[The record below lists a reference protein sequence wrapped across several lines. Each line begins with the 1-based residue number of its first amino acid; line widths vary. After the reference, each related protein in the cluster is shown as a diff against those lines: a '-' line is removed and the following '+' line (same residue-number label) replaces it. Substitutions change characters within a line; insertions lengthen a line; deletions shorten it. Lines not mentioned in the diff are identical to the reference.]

1 MAKLTEQQFKN
12 TKMGQR
18 EELADLI
25 SLVDAKDTPLT
36 SMAKKGSKPK
46 NTYFRWQ
53 VDRLPSPKIAPVV
66 DGTDVDLSDTG
77 GDIEN
82 YVQDNVGTANEVQ
95 YRKELGAYVQIF
107 RRAVRVSAL
116 TEDINEVA
124 GVNSE
129 LANNVA
135 KAIKLLKRDQ
145 EVTFGGSQG
154 AQEDNGTVGYRTRG
168 LHKWLAKRTAA
179 TGTGADNQDNF
190 ETIPTEFRTPDS
202 SHATGSV
209 SALTES
215 KIQDV
220 LTSMYKETGTFR
232 DLDALVGPALKRAFT
247 NLVFSTPSSGSTET
261 RTAVRTLNRDATS
274 SSYISSVD
282 VFVGDFGKLRLH
294 PSHWLKWNDSTKTA
308 DDNVGYI
315 IPFDMLEVRYGGN
328 VAGVRSLT
336 NNGGGEARLVEAVA
350 GLVVHNPLAFGVFNL
365 TA

>member
-1 MAKLTEQQFKN
+1 
-12 TKMGQR
+12 MGQR

-36 SMAKKGSKPK
+36 SMAKKGSQPK

-53 VDRLPSPKIAPVV
+53 VDRLPAPRISPVV
-66 DGTDVDLSDTG
+66 DGTDVDPTDSAQVD
-77 GDIEN
+77 N
-82 YVQDNVGTANEVQ
+82 YVSDETSGEQ
-95 YRKELGAYVQIF
+95 YRKELAAYIQIF
-107 RRAVRVSAL
+107 RRTVRVSPL

-145 EVTFGGSQG
+145 EVTFGGTQG
-154 AQEDNGTVGYRTRG
+154 ARADNGSVGYRTRG

-179 TGTGADNQDNF
+179 VGTGADETDGT

-209 SALTES
+209 AALTEAQ
-215 KIQDV
+215 IQNV

-232 DLDALVGPALKRAFT
+232 DLDALVGPNLKRAFT
-247 NLVFSTPSSGSTET
+247 NLVFNTPSSGGAET
-261 RTAVRTLNRDATS
+261 RTAVRTLNREANA

-294 PSHWLKWNDSTKTA
+294 PSHWLKWNDSTKQA
-308 DDNVGYI
+308 DDNVGYV
-315 IPFDMLEVRYGGN
+315 IPFDMVEIRYGGN
-328 VAGVRSLT
+328 VAGVRPLT

-350 GLVVHNPLAFGVFNL
+350 GLVVHNPLSFGVFNL
-365 TA
+365 TAA